1 MGMPST
7 TRREGETEEEADLRG
22 LLWPPR
28 RGRPSLKGSQPTTHL
43 YDKMGGTVVVTGS
56 KTLGEIL
63 IVLTDTYGDRK
74 ATRLAPAAAVMLIN
88 LIDARLEEIR

>member
-1 MGMPST
+1 MPST

-22 LLWPPR
+22 ILWPPR
-28 RGRPSLKGSQPTTHL
+28 RGRPSLQGAPPTHL

-56 KTLGEIL
+56 KTLGEVL
-63 IVLTDTYGDRK
+63 IVLTDTYGERK
-74 ATRLAPAAAVMLIN
+74 ATRLVPAAAVMLIN